1 MMAARLNKR
10 QTEQS
15 KAAIR
20 TTQLV
25 KRLQNHA
32 NGNIEMTQ
40 TQVQACKILLQKTLP
55 DLKSTALTDSEGNSF
70 SAQFII
76 SNG

>member
-1 MMAARLNKR
+1 MAARLNKR
-10 QTEQS
+10 QTEHS

-32 NGNIEMTQ
+32 NGEIEMTA
-40 TQVQACKILLQKTLP
+40 TQVKACQILLQKTLP
-55 DLKSTALTDSEGNSF
+55 DLKSTALTDSEGNTF

-76 SNG
+76 NNG

>member
-1 MMAARLNKR
+1 MATRLNKR

-15 KAAIR
+15 IAAIR
-20 TTQLV
+20 TTQLL

-32 NGNIEMTQ
+32 NGEIEMSP

-55 DLKSTALTDSEGNSF
+55 DLKSTALTDPEGNTF
-70 SAQFII
+70 SAQFVIH
-76 SNG
+76 NG

>member
-1 MMAARLNKR
+1 MAVRLNTR
-10 QTEQS
+10 QIEHT

-25 KRLQNHA
+25 NRLQNHV
-32 NGNIEMTQ
+32 NGKVEMTP

-55 DLKSTALTDSEGNSF
+55 DLKSTALTDPDGNTF

-76 SNG
+76 KS

>member
-1 MMAARLNKR
+1 MAARLNKR

-20 TTQLV
+20 TTPLL

-32 NGNIEMTQ
+32 NGEIEMSA
-40 TQVQACKILLQKTLP
+40 TQVKACQILLQKTLP
-55 DLKSTALTDSEGNSF
+55 DLKSTSLTDAEGNTF

-76 SNG
+76 HNG